1 MATKSYYVVR
11 VNPKTG
17 KKTITLDGSITPT
30 PVQLQAVQT
39 YVNAGYEIRFKSE
52 KRAAAAAKR
61 AKETG
66 FGKKAKKEA
75 AAE

>member
-1 MATKSYYVVR
+1 MAKKYYVTR
-11 VNPKTG
+11 INPKTG
-17 KKTITLDGSITPT
+17 KKTITLDGAVNPT
-30 PVQLQAVQT
+30 PAELQAVQV

-66 FGKKAKKEA
+66 FGKKKAAEA
-75 AAE
+75 AE